1 MKSAVKIL
9 EEKIG
14 IDFYKKINA
23 GMIIECME
31 EYADQFKQVANIP
44 KTEADRIEQG
54 VCDYFGVSID
64 EVKSPDTSRSV
75 TEARSIIF
83 YLLRDNTRLTLAAIG
98 GRYNRNHSTVLNS
111 NKKVLTDWLE
121 NDKIFI
127 RSYAEIVALLF
138 NSKSKKEKA

>member
-9 EEKIG
+9 EESIG
-14 IDFYKKINA
+14 IPFYDINYGLHILDA
-23 GMIIECME
+23 ME
-31 EYADQFKQVANIP
+31 EYADQFKQGANVP
-44 KTEADRIEQG
+44 KTEADRIEQE
-54 VCDYFGVSID
+54 VCNYFGVTID
-64 EVKSPDTSRSV
+64 AVKSPDTSRSV

-83 YLLRDNTRLTLAAIG
+83 YLLRDKTRLTLAAIG

-127 RSYAEIVALLF
+127 RSYAEIVAMLF
-138 NSKSKKEKA
+138 NNKSKK